1 MCASAWIDDNASF
14 AAGQSRGGSIRHL
27 LTKKANTG
35 SEDGNRIAKHNCATS
50 ANLGHKKEPAF
61 RIDVPKHAAKGG

>member
-1 MCASAWIDDNASF
+1 
-14 AAGQSRGGSIRHL
+14 

-50 ANLGHKKEPAF
+50 VNLGQKKEPAF
-61 RIDVPKHAAKGG
+61 RIDVPEARGERRVISFN